1 MHALAAAS
9 ERKNRSAA
17 TQRYWLLRIDLDGD
31 KGVLVAV
38 AGGLRHAAVEVNR
51 ETPGRARREREFRCG
66 PGRDPLLDVVA
77 VQVHGRRLV
86 RTPLQLDDIA
96 LRHADETHVF
106 RNAAALDTQGISDL
120 GGLCDHG
127 RSGEAEG
134 ECDWTERGPKPG
146 CCEG

>member
-1 MHALAAAS
+1 
-9 ERKNRSAA
+9 
-17 TQRYWLLRIDLDGD
+17 LRRMGLDGE

-38 AGGLRHAAVEVNR
+38 AGGLRRAGVEVNR
-51 ETPGRARREREFRCG
+51 ETPGRARRENELRYG
-66 PGRDPLLDVVA
+66 LGRDQLQDVVA
-77 VQVHGRRLV
+77 VQVHDRRPV

-96 LRHADETHVF
+96 LRHVDETHVF
-106 RNAAALDTQGISDL
+106 CNAAALDTQRISDL
-120 GGLCDHG
+120 GALCDHG

>member
-1 MHALAAAS
+1 MHQLAATTKRG
-9 ERKNRSAA
+9 ERGAAIRRNR
-17 TQRYWLLRIDLDGD
+17 LPRIDLDGD

-38 AGGLRHAAVEVNR
+38 AGGLRRAAVEVNR
-51 ETPGRARREREFRCG
+51 ETPGRARRERELRYG

-77 VQVHGRRLV
+77 VQVHGRGLV
-86 RTPLQLDDIA
+86 GTPLQLDDVA

-106 RNAAALDTQGISDL
+106 RNAAAVDTQGISDL
-120 GGLCDHG
+120 GALCDHG

-134 ECDWTERGPKPG
+134 DCDWTERGPKPG